1 MTRTFIPLT
10 SVLSVAKMTLGS
22 SSSGHGVLDGVTH
35 RKGGGG
41 RFPFVMYLNAAKF
54 VTLGIFALIETTC
67 SII

>member
-35 RKGGGG
+35 RKGG

-67 SII
+67 SNI